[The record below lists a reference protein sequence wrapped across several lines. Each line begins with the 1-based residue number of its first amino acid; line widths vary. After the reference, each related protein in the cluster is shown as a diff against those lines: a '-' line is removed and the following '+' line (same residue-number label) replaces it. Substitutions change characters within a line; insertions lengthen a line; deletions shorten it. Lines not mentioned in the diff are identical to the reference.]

1 MKRHLNWGLF
11 MSVCIVQVTCYYEN
25 QPKLISSDG
34 HLIIES
40 AVDRNITISMKGN
53 GFLNVGDLNLLKM
66 LQSLSNVS
74 SSSMVPTSGDSTP
87 IEGSAAQLQ
96 YLMNAV
102 KGPFGLLK
110 RVAVLENGTA
120 DSNDGIRA
128 RGVSTISIDD

>member
-1 MKRHLNWGLF
+1 
-11 MSVCIVQVTCYYEN
+11 
-25 QPKLISSDG
+25 
-34 HLIIES
+34 
-40 AVDRNITISMKGN
+40 MKGN

-74 SSSMVPTSGDSTP
+74 SSPMVPTSGDSTP

-110 RVAVLENGTA
+110 RVAVLENG
-120 DSNDGIRA
+120 
-128 RGVSTISIDD
+128 